1 MAYWN
6 QKPER
11 TKKKAKRE
19 KRMKQQT
26 TEQLP
31 GVVGV
36 VTKQAAHTNYPTY
49 SGGGAKYGHNYGIQY
64 GHYTSRPVVPTPE
77 DTKDTSKLSIVLM
90 RQSVLNAISAI
101 CQPVAGA
108 SEFQVHY
115 RSLVVR
121 IKNEANE
128 LIINIPTA
136 FYNFKQTVAHS
147 SVDYHLDDIDKAA
160 EELKPLSDKIVQDIF
175 REMPLLSA
183 LPVLFEGQAE
193 VTFSESNSGSI
204 HRHPGRFGFSGTD
217 YTKTPSNPGVIYR
230 EAEATDKV
238 HTDSVIYLGARTE
251 IYTTET
257 RILNIR
263 PKDNGVEGT
272 YCQLPTTTFLLND
285 LAKSSEE
292 AKVNSMVEFLGG
304 LEEGIKDSS
313 GDFYITNAMGAI
325 TGYALVTEIINAFKE
340 ANFEQDISMVLASHI
355 SGRYNTYLYG
365 GTGVAKK
372 QENSSAV
379 VRRDY
384 GYWGDGFDD
393 YDMDDTYYEH
403 KYSGAGYWHQGKWV
417 QGNKAV
423 NKVEESTTQATAQTA
438 SKSHDKLKNP
448 YPIGTPG
455 YADWNL
461 RNKERKV

>member
-19 KRMKQQT
+19 RRMKQQT
-26 TEQLP
+26 AQLP
-31 GVVGV
+31 GTAIVAPAQARTVTYGVGGY
-36 VTKQAAHTNYPTY
+36 TYP
-49 SGGGAKYGHNYGIQY
+49 YGQGY
-64 GHYTSRPVVPTPE
+64 GHYQARPLVPTPE

-101 CQPVAGA
+101 CQPVAGS

-121 IKNEANE
+121 IKSESNEF
-128 LIINIPTA
+128 IINIPTA

-160 EELKPLSDKIVQDIF
+160 EALKPLSDKIVQDIF

-183 LPVLFEGQAE
+183 LPILYEGQAD

-204 HRHPGRFGFSGTD
+204 HRHPGRFGFSSTD

-230 EAEATDKV
+230 EAEATNKV

-285 LAKSSEE
+285 LPSTTEDV
-292 AKVNSMVEFLGG
+292 KVSSMVEFLGG
-304 LEEGIKDSS
+304 LEDAIKDSS
-313 GDFYITNAMGAI
+313 GDYYVTNAMGAVN
-325 TGYALVTEIINAFKE
+325 GYALVTEIINAFKD
-340 ANFEQDISMVLASHI
+340 ASFEQDISQVLASHI
-355 SGRYNTYLYG
+355 SGRHNTYLHG
-365 GTGVAKK
+365 GVGATKK
-372 QENSSAV
+372 QETSTGAASMYLN
-379 VRRDY
+379 
-384 GYWGDGFDD
+384 YWGDGFDD
-393 YDMDDTYYEH
+393 YDIDDTYYSE
-403 KYSGAGYWHQGKWV
+403 KYGEASTGHWNKGKWIS
-417 QGNKAV
+417 GK
-423 NKVEESTTQATAQTA
+423 KSPTQPAQTA
-438 SKSHDKLKNP
+438 VKTYDKLKNP
-448 YPIGTPG
+448 YPVGSPG
-455 YADWNL
+455 YADWDK
-461 RNKERKV
+461 RNKTRKI